1 MTKKTDLM
9 PPTSSMNLM
18 TKGNCNFQCCVLSSI
33 TVMSFLLIL
42 GSKKDHRI

>member
-9 PPTSSMNLM
+9 PLTSSLNLM
-18 TKGNCNFQCCVLSSI
+18 TKGNCNFQCCVLSI

-42 GSKKDHRI
+42 GSKKDYRI

>member
-9 PPTSSMNLM
+9 LPTSSMNLM
-18 TKGNCNFQCCVLSSI
+18 TKGNCNLQCCVLSI
-33 TVMSFLLIL
+33 TVMSFPLIL